1 MRQNAALETYLIF
14 LPKTK
19 KERNVYKKQ
28 SYRIS
33 NTIYM
38 HTNLHS
44 SKHFFFSD
52 QAVWGSKKQDLWLT
66 TNLSTDSSTKV
77 PKFDF
82 QSEFSTSS

>member
-1 MRQNAALETYLIF
+1 MCIKNSHIEF
-14 LPKTK
+14 LT
-19 KERNVYKKQ
+19 Q
-28 SYRIS
+28 FICIQ
-33 NTIYM
+33 IYIVA
-38 HTNLHS
+38 NI
-44 SKHFFFSD
+44 FFSD